1 MDSHSRRR
9 APRKNPL
16 PRSSS
21 TMASRVNALCAR
33 WAAQAKSASPA
44 GGAARTFSTKKS
56 APRQHDVGI
65 LAAEMYVPHRYVSQ
79 EKLEAYDKIPAG
91 KYTVGA

>member
-1 MDSHSRRR
+1 
-9 APRKNPL
+9 
-16 PRSSS
+16 
-21 TMASRVNALCAR
+21 MASRVNALCAR